1 MRLSAT
7 DEGAQGVTRDPSAG
21 GTVHADC
28 ERAAM
33 HCNPRQGFPN
43 SHLQARVDA
52 LISFIRRPPMVNADA
67 VSAERLMLT
76 SAVGVDFRRC
86 SRRVKMRSFT
96 NGSRSKTT
104 SKPSKL
110 GASYSTQHP
119 QLYRELTVTLIMTC
133 AASHHCR
140 HPAHCRCWHK
150 KSCGGTRP
158 QQSDRVHATVPF
170 LCD

>member
-1 MRLSAT
+1 
-7 DEGAQGVTRDPSAG
+7 
-21 GTVHADC
+21 
-28 ERAAM
+28 
-33 HCNPRQGFPN
+33 
-43 SHLQARVDA
+43 
-52 LISFIRRPPMVNADA
+52 MVNADA

-76 SAVGVDFRRC
+76 SAVGGDFRRC

-119 QLYRELTVTLIMTC
+119 QLYRELTVTLVMTC

-140 HPAHCRCWHK
+140 HPAHCRC
-150 KSCGGTRP
+150 GTRNRVAAP
-158 QQSDRVHATVPF
+158 ARSSRTACMQRFPFCATDR
-170 LCD
+170 